1 MDGKGEEQCAQTAA
15 GTKRVGDGKSDCVL
29 EVPKSIPCKSNWFS
43 VWFREELEEEF
54 LQKDPVTSTLLNL
67 KSREEKP
74 LKTEVSKYSTAIRT
88 LIAQWD
94 NLRVADGL
102 PYVVSEKSPS
112 GRNSSTGSPGW
123 G

>member
-1 MDGKGEEQCAQTAA
+1 MDSYTGY
-15 GTKRVGDGKSDCVL
+15 L
-29 EVPKSIPCKSNWFS
+29 WFS
-43 VWFREELEEEF
+43 VWSCEELEEF
-54 LQKDPVTSTLLNL
+54 QQKDPMTSTLLNL

-74 LKTEVSKYSTAIRT
+74 PKTEVSKYSTAIRT